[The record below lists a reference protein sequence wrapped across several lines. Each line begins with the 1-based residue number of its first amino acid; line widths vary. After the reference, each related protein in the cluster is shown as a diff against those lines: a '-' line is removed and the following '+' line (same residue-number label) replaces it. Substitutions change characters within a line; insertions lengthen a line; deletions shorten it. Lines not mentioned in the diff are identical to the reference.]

1 MRKIMSNF
9 ITIILINLI
18 ISISCFSQNQ
28 YDKNLIFE
36 KLNNFDEQEKSYYKY
51 IDNKTTIEHTFSSLF
66 FLYKTFI
73 SSQDGSV
80 CSFHPSCSEFGVIS
94 IKKYGV
100 IRGVLKTSDRFLRCH
115 GLSPEKYDFIEEKN
129 LLYDPVF

>member
-1 MRKIMSNF
+1 MIPCAPGLLTTFMSS
-9 ITIILINLI
+9 TASLI
-18 ISISCFSQNQ
+18 SA
-28 YDKNLIFE
+28 
-36 KLNNFDEQEKSYYKY
+36 
-51 IDNKTTIEHTFSSLF
+51 
-66 FLYKTFI
+66 
-73 SSQDGSV
+73 GWR
-80 CSFHPSCSEFGVIS
+80 PSCSEFGVVS